1 MTVLSDFV
9 NGIVSL
15 PEFIPYVFQVMSL
28 LLEMHK
34 NEIPSSYMALFPHL
48 LQPVLWERT
57 GNIPPLVRLLQAYLE
72 RGASTIASAA
82 ADKIVSA
89 WGRVGVWAWGHGH
102 LSFQTVRSSSKQLGC
117 AQFGAYI
124 QRQTNTVNVDF
135 WVLFYYMDKMNSR
148 LLVFLSAKMKN
159 FCKQVNFHSFPV
171 LFASLCV

>member
-1 MTVLSDFV
+1 MSL
-9 NGIVSL
+9 SL

-57 GNIPPLVRLLQAYLE
+57 GNIPPLVRLLQAFLE

-89 WGRVGVWAWGHGH
+89 CPGSQPASTRAE
-102 LSFQTVRSSSKQLGC
+102 LSLHTISNCSKQLHLC
-117 AQFGAYI
+117 RVCCLCRKTNSCSERSFLGA
-124 QRQTNTVNVDF
+124 F
-135 WVLFYYMDKMNSR
+135 P
-148 LLVFLSAKMKN
+148 FLTWIR
-159 FCKQVNFHSFPV
+159 
-171 LFASLCV
+171 

>member
-1 MTVLSDFV
+1 MLSDFV
-9 NGIVSL
+9 NVIISL

-82 ADKIVSA
+82 ADKIVSGA
-89 WGRVGVWAWGHGH
+89 ESQPWRQGSELHIV
-102 LSFQTVRSSSKQLGC
+102 SNSSKQLGLC
-117 AQFGAYI
+117 
-124 QRQTNTVNVDF
+124 RVV
-135 WVLFYYMDKMNSR
+135 S
-148 LLVFLSAKMKN
+148 
-159 FCKQVNFHSFPV
+159 
-171 LFASLCV
+171 SLA